1 MECMDAD
8 DLTRHSLYQIRLVER
23 ILGETMYQKVLVCN
37 EQYRGGHTHDRT
49 AHSTAD
55 RGDCGN
61 AGNNAMALDH
71 ASACDH
77 STRENALGIFRIPYS
92 QATNGSHGNPE

>member
-1 MECMDAD
+1 MDAD

-23 ILGETMYQKVLVCN
+23 TLGETTYQKVLVCN
-37 EQYRGGHTHDRT
+37 EQYRDGHIHDRT

-55 RGDCGN
+55 RCDCGN

-71 ASACDH
+71 ASAYVR
-77 STRENALGIFRIPYS
+77 STHGNALDIFQIPYS